1 MRHKSRKQQK
11 SHQMPIRIQYNGM
24 SNVGH
29 IQDIRL
35 KAKICTEN
43 APSAKYYYQM
53 TPYLPWM
60 NDEKKRKRNSAE
72 GGGEREK
79 LRRKSVS
86 FYCFIGFVSFSCN
99 GEIKW
104 LSSFSLFAI
113 SLVLMRRN
121 FWGNSENSMPV
132 RNSCACDF
140 HFVYHHR
147 IIKMYSYDLVY
158 VLSYFFFLMNVLCFV
173 LFFSPLLSIFF
184 LFILILFDFHVA
196 DNFVV
201 LSQHSL
207 PDLICT
213 WLFSTSFWMK
223 LFFGFCLYWFWCSFI
238 AFDDR
243 ALIVGYH
250 SICCCSFFL
259 FTWILPE
266 LLRFQ
271 SDIPQQFILSGF
283 RRLRSEFRFRIIN
296 LLLSGC
302 CSCNWQNMYDF
313 S

>member
-11 SHQMPIRIQYNGM
+11 SHQTPIRIQYNGM

-53 TPYLPWM
+53 TSYLPWM
-60 NDEKKRKRNSAE
+60 NDEKKRKRNSA
-72 GGGEREK
+72 GGEREK

-223 LFFGFCLYWFWCSFI
+223 LFFW
-238 AFDDR
+238 
-243 ALIVGYH
+243 
-250 SICCCSFFL
+250 FL
-259 FTWILPE
+259 FILI
-266 LLRFQ
+266 LV
-271 SDIPQQFILSGF
+271 FIHCIW
-283 RRLRSEFRFRIIN
+283 RSSFDCWLPFN
-296 LLLSGC
+296 LLLLF
-302 CSCNWQNMYDF
+302 F
-313 S
+313 SVHLNFTRTASISIRHTAAIYSFGVSSFAFRISFPNH